1 MKDAQFAEANGKSY
15 LRFSRFL
22 VFELLL
28 PKRLQKMRRKEM
40 QVFLP
45 TKNKIMF
52 ILKDA
57 QCADQ
62 SFCIPKF
69 FV

>member
-1 MKDAQFAEANGKSY
+1 
-15 LRFSRFL
+15 
-22 VFELLL
+22 
-28 PKRLQKMRRKEM
+28 M

-69 FV
+69 FVWFLIIDLSSIFNYLKMVNSALELS